1 MIRPKGIP
9 AFMIPVWTAGSI
21 LGLLKNMRSDRPS
34 ICVFC
39 GSSVGTL
46 PAYAEAARRV
56 GEALGR
62 HRITLIYGG
71 GGVGLMGILADATLG
86 AGGRVIGVIPE
97 ALAIKEVAHD
107 GLTELHVVSGMHE
120 RKALMATKSSAFLT
134 LPGGIGTLE
143 EFFEILSWGALG
155 IHQKP
160 IGILNV
166 HGYFD
171 PLIAL
176 LDHGIAQQFIR
187 ADYLHPLLVSD
198 HPDSLISNLLAYVP
212 PPVGPRWIK
221 LEET

>member
-1 MIRPKGIP
+1 MPDQP
-9 AFMIPVWTAGSI
+9 A
-21 LGLLKNMRSDRPS
+21 

-39 GSSVGTL
+39 GSSPGASS
-46 PAYAEAARRV
+46 AYREAARQV
-56 GEALGR
+56 GETLVR
-62 HRITLIYGG
+62 HRVDLVYGG
-71 GGVGLMGILADATLG
+71 GRVGLMGIVADAVLG
-86 AGGRVIGVIPE
+86 AGGHAIGVIPN
-97 ALAIKEVAHD
+97 ALATKEIAHD

-134 LPGGIGTLE
+134 LPGGIGTFE

-166 HGYFD
+166 DGYFD

-176 LDHGIAQQFIR
+176 LEHGIAEQFIR
-187 ADYLHPLLVSD
+187 PGFLHSLIVSD
-198 HPDSLISNLLAYVP
+198 NPDTLINNLFAYVP
-212 PPVGPRWIK
+212 PAVGPRWIK